1 MPKRVLN
8 VGNCSF
14 DHDAIRRL
22 IEGNFDAE
30 VVAAQGTDDAL
41 EALRRAPFD
50 LVLANRQFASSA
62 ALGIDLIRQMKSDP
76 QRGATPVMLV
86 SNYPD
91 AQQEA
96 IAAGAEPGFGK
107 AELDREETRQKL
119 ARFLG
124 P

>member
-8 VGNCSF
+8 VGNCSL

-22 IEGNFDAE
+22 IEDNFDADI
-30 VVAAQGTDDAL
+30 VAAQGTDDAL

-50 LVLANRQFASSA
+50 LVLANRKFAPSA

-76 QRGATPVMLV
+76 QLGTTPVMLV

-96 IAAGAEPGFGK
+96 VAAGAEPGFGK